1 MGYVELFLYS
11 YFFPLQSQLHMLM
24 TDLQYAAA
32 SLMVFML
39 VLGLLL
45 GAAFS
50 YVWVLSL

>member
-1 MGYVELFLYS
+1 
-11 YFFPLQSQLHMLM
+11 MLK
-24 TDLQYAAA
+24 TGLQYAAA